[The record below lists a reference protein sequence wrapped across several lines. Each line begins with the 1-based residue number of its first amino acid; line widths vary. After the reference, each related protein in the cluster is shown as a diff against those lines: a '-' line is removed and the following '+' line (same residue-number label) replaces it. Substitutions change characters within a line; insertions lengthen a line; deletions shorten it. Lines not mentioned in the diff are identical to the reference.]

1 MRAKTLKN
9 ALSELLS
16 DKLNQC
22 YKEITKS
29 DVDMFKV
36 EYNWY
41 YDGNNFN
48 QYDSNGNV
56 ILDEYNHNIKYIPTA
71 LQSIIGEREEIPNV
85 YINDITVPISMLV
98 FDLDLLNTLELVL
111 NYFSNQT
118 VGQVFD
124 IDIQVDDENIETYQF
139 TFTID
144 LPDFDNFEQFQ
155 GENAKAVVF
164 QLDGTLTQGDL
175 VYGNDIE
182 YELSIDNGVTYEKLI
197 RFEPSSTRHFNTFTD
212 QKIGDLQQESIEQD
226 TLWSLILSV
235 LVIENSNVQ
244 KLLPYADERD
254 YIKLGYIEDYL
265 DKLKLKITYN
275 NILKETDNL
284 PLSIEKSIILS
295 DISYSPSYGDFLT
308 VYLRFLDKTKDEDIE
323 EL

>member
-1 MRAKTLKN
+1 MKAKTLKN
-9 ALSELLS
+9 ALSKLLS

-48 QYDSNGNV
+48 QYDNNGNV

-98 FDLDLLNTLELVL
+98 FDLDLLDTLELVL

-124 IDIQVDDENIETYQF
+124 IDIQVDDKNTETYQF

-197 RFEPSSTRHFNTFTD
+197 RINPGSARHFNTFTE
-212 QKIGDLQQESIEQD
+212 QKIGDKEQLSSEESN
-226 TLWSLILSV
+226 LWTFTFDILVKSKDS
-235 LVIENSNVQ
+235 ITY
-244 KLLPYADERD
+244 KLLPFADEVD
-254 YIKLGYIEDYL
+254 YLKLGYE
-265 DKLKLKITYN
+265 N
-275 NILKETDNL
+275 NILDSLVFKIIYKSLNL
-284 PLSIEKSIILS
+284 EITKKVIIS
-295 DISYSPSYGDFLT
+295 DISYSANYGSYLIMRLILLSKNDNIG
-308 VYLRFLDKTKDEDIE
+308 EI
-323 EL
+323 

>member
-9 ALSELLS
+9 ALSKLLS

-48 QYDSNGNV
+48 QYDNNGNV

-98 FDLDLLNTLELVL
+98 FDLDLLDTLELVL

-118 VGQVFD
+118 VGQVFN
-124 IDIQVDDENIETYQF
+124 IDIQVDDKNTETYQF

-182 YELSIDNGVTYEKLI
+182 YELSIDNGLTYEKLI

-226 TLWSLILSV
+226 TLWRFITDV
-235 LVIENSNVQ
+235 LVIKDTNVS
-244 KLLPYADERD
+244 KLLPYSDERD
-254 YIKLGYIEDYL
+254 YQKIGYNIDYL
-265 DKLKLKITYN
+265 DQLKLKITYVDF
-275 NILKETDNL
+275 NITLVKGVV
-284 PLSIEKSIILS
+284 LS
-295 DISYSPSYGDFLT
+295 DISYSASYGDFLT
-308 VYLRFLDKTKDEDIE
+308 LRLEFLDKISYGEIE
-323 EL
+323 KI

>member
-9 ALSELLS
+9 ALSKLLS

-48 QYDSNGNV
+48 QYDNNGNV

-98 FDLDLLNTLELVL
+98 FDLDLLDTLELVL

-118 VGQVFD
+118 VGQVFN
-124 IDIQVDDENIETYQF
+124 IDIQVDDKNTETYQF

-182 YELSIDNGVTYEKLI
+182 YELSIDNGLTYEKLI

-226 TLWSLILSV
+226 TLWRFITDV
-235 LVIENSNVQ
+235 LVVKDTNVS
-244 KLLPYADERD
+244 KLLPYSDERD
-254 YIKLGYIEDYL
+254 YQKIGYNIDYL
-265 DKLKLKITYN
+265 DQLKLKITYVDF
-275 NILKETDNL
+275 NITLVKGVV
-284 PLSIEKSIILS
+284 LS
-295 DISYSPSYGDFLT
+295 DISYSASYGDFLT
-308 VYLRFLDKTKDEDIE
+308 LRLEFLDKISYGEIE
-323 EL
+323 KI

>member
-1 MRAKTLKN
+1 MKAKTLKK
-9 ALSELLS
+9 ALSDLLS
-16 DKLNQC
+16 SKLNEC

-48 QYDSNGNV
+48 QYDKNGNA
-56 ILDEYNHNIKYIPTA
+56 ILDEYNSNIKYIPTA

-98 FDLDLLNTLELVL
+98 FDLDLLDTLELVL

-124 IDIQVDDENIETYQF
+124 IDIQVDDKSTETYQF

-164 QLDGTLTQGDL
+164 QLSGTITQGNL

-182 YELSIDNGVTYEKLI
+182 YELSIDNGETFENLI
-197 RFEPSSTRHFNTFTD
+197 RLNPASARHFNTFTD
-212 QKIGDLQQESIEQD
+212 QLINNLEQESTEQD
-226 TLWSLILSV
+226 NVWNLTTDV
-235 LVIENSNVQ
+235 LVKSKDSITY
-244 KLLPYADERD
+244 KLLPYTDERD
-254 YIKLGYIEDYL
+254 YNKLGYPVDYL
-265 DKLKLKITYN
+265 DCLVLKIKYKELN
-275 NILKETDNL
+275 LEILKDV
-284 PLSIEKSIILS
+284 ILS
-295 DISYSPSYGDFLT
+295 DIAYSPSYGDYLMLRLVFLAKNKN
-308 VYLRFLDKTKDEDIE
+308 VIE
-323 EL
+323 V

>member
-1 MRAKTLKN
+1 MKAQTLKK
-9 ALSELLS
+9 ALSDLLS
-16 DKLNQC
+16 SKLNEC

-29 DVDMFKV
+29 DIDMFKV
-36 EYNWY
+36 EYNWF

-48 QYDSNGNV
+48 QYDNNGNV

-98 FDLDLLNTLELVL
+98 FDLELLNDLELVL

-124 IDIQVDDENIETYQF
+124 IDIQVDDKNIETYQF

-182 YELSIDNGVTYEKLI
+182 YELSIDNGLTYEKI
-197 RFEPSSTRHFNTFTD
+197 TRFSPSSARHFNTFTD

-226 TLWSLILSV
+226 NLWKFVTDV
-235 LVIENSNVQ
+235 LVIKDTNVA

-254 YIKLGYIEDYL
+254 YQKIGYAVDYL
-265 DKLKLKITYN
+265 DQLKLKITYN
-275 NILKETDNL
+275 DFNITLVKDV
-284 PLSIEKSIILS
+284 ILA
-295 DISYSPSYGDFLT
+295 DISYSASYGDFLT
-308 VYLRFLDKTKDEDIE
+308 LRLEFLDKISYGEIE
-323 EL
+323 TI